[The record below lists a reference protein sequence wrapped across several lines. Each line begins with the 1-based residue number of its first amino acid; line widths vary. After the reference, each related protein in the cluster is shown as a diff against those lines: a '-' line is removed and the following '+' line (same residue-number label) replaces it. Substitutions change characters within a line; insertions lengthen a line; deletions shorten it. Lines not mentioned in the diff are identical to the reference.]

1 MGVQPVAAFF
11 TQFGLHLSRIS
22 TNSDHCDASA
32 LQQPEEIRVFPGKNL
47 LFGLVLSL
55 GVWACN
61 DDDPAESPA
70 QSALPAPTV
79 NLSACHASAEL
90 NLQFTGAMEGDLE
103 WRGSDFQCESM
114 RRPDG
119 AGARLR
125 FVGNADDA
133 TLALIIAIP
142 DLKRGATG
150 KELASNLT
158 LNVEDTALFFGTQG
172 TESCWADIVA
182 QDLLN
187 AARYAI
193 KGEVYCIAPLGE
205 INGDSSV
212 TIVELSFATQLDWDL
227 T

>member
-1 MGVQPVAAFF
+1 MGVQPVAPFF
-11 TQFGLHLSRIS
+11 TQFGLHFSSIGA
-22 TNSDHCDASA
+22 NSDHCDASA

-55 GVWACN
+55 GLLACN
-61 DDDPAESPA
+61 DDDPAEPPA

-79 NLSACHASAEL
+79 NLAACHSDAKL
-90 NLQFTGAMEGDLE
+90 KLQFTGAIEGDLD
-103 WRGSDFQCESM
+103 WSGDHFQCESM
-114 RRPDG
+114 RRPDD

-142 DLKRGATG
+142 GLERGATG

-158 LNVEDTALFFGTQG
+158 MHVQDTALFFGTQG
-172 TESCWADIVA
+172 TESCWADIVT
-182 QDLLN
+182 QDLLDGD
-187 AARYAI
+187 RYDI
-193 KGEVYCIAPLGE
+193 QGEVYCIAPLGE

-212 TIVELSFATQLDWDL
+212 TIVTLSFATQLDWDL